1 MSFQLHLQ
9 LAADCLVVGDL
20 PLSRLLLSLDAN
32 YPWFLLVP
40 RVADVRELHH
50 LSAEDQ
56 QQLLRESSALAAAME
71 QVLAPDKLNVAAL
84 GNVVSQLHVH
94 HVARFRDDAAWP
106 APIWGRVPAIPY
118 AEGAAERLAQR
129 IVAALPADL
138 ALTSIG

>member
-20 PLSRLLLSLDAN
+20 PLSRLLLSRDAN

-40 RVADVRELHH
+40 RIVGVRELHH
-50 LSAEDQ
+50 LTTDDQ
-56 QQLLRESSALAAAME
+56 QQLLRESIALGAAME

-94 HVARFRDDAAWP
+94 HVARFRTDAAWP
-106 APIWGRVPAIPY
+106 APIWGRVAPIAYPDGE
-118 AEGAAERLAQR
+118 AKRLAER
-129 IVAALPADL
+129 VVTALPAELQVAPAD
-138 ALTSIG
+138 